1 MYLNCLRTSNEEK
14 TFAMKHEFI
23 VKRGNGGLVL
33 GDSLEFL
40 KSLPD
45 HSVSHC
51 ITDPP
56 YNISG
61 NDARR
66 EIGWYKSNP
75 TWREERK
82 FTKISEDWDKFSE
95 SDYLEFTRMWISE
108 VARVVRPN
116 GNILVFG
123 TYHNIYKVG
132 YVLEELDRKIVNS
145 IIWYKRNAFPNI
157 TQRMF
162 CESTEQIVWAVNN
175 VAKQAKN
182 WVFNY
187 EVMKK
192 LTPNGK
198 QMRNMWDIP
207 MTPTSERASG
217 KHPSQKPLAV
227 MDRLVLGCTSPGDL
241 VLDPFGGSGSTAVSA
256 MRHGRE
262 FLLVEREP
270 EYCRIAE
277 LRIQS
282 ENTLFAPTEISSP
295 AESDT

>member
-1 MYLNCLRTSNEEK
+1 
-14 TFAMKHEFI
+14 MKPKYRL
-23 VKRGNGGLVL
+23 KRGRSALVL
-33 GDSLEFL
+33 GDALEFL
-40 KSLPD
+40 RTLPD
-45 HSVSHC
+45 RSVSHC

-61 NDARR
+61 TESRR

-75 TWREERK
+75 TWREERG
-82 FTKISEDWDKFSE
+82 FAKISEDWDKFSQ
-95 SDYLEFTRMWISE
+95 SDYLEFTYLWLTE
-108 VARVVRPN
+108 VTRVVVPN

-132 YVLEELDRKIVNS
+132 YVLEQLDRKIVNS

-162 CESTEQIVWAVNN
+162 CESTEQIIWAVNN
-175 VAKQAKN
+175 VAKKAKN

-187 EVMKK
+187 EEMKQ
-192 LTPNGK
+192 LTANGK

-207 MTPTSERASG
+207 MTPTFEKSSG

-227 MDRLVLGCTSPGDL
+227 MDRLVLGCTNPGEL
-241 VLDPFGGSGSTAVSA
+241 ILDPFGGSGTTAVSA
-256 MRHGRE
+256 QRHLRD
-262 FLLVEREP
+262 FLIVERDP
-270 EYCRIAE
+270 DYCDIAKK
-277 LRIQS
+277 RIQS
-282 ENTLFAPTEISSP
+282 ENTLFAPTNESSP

>member
-1 MYLNCLRTSNEEK
+1 MKPNYRLREGKS
-14 TFAMKHEFI
+14 A
-23 VKRGNGGLVL
+23 LVL
-33 GDSLEFL
+33 GDALEFL
-40 KSLPD
+40 RSLPD

-61 NDARR
+61 TASRR

-75 TWREERK
+75 TWREERG
-82 FTKISEDWDKFSE
+82 FAKISEDWDKFSQ
-95 SDYLEFTRMWISE
+95 SDYLEFTNFWLSE
-108 VARVVRPN
+108 VARVVVPN

-132 YVLEELDRKIVNS
+132 YILEQLDRKIVNS

-162 CESTEQIVWAVNN
+162 CESTEQIIWAVNN
-175 VAKQAKN
+175 VSKRAKN

-187 EVMKK
+187 QELKQ
-192 LTPNGK
+192 LTANGK

-207 MTPTSERASG
+207 MTPTSERTFG

-227 MDRLVLGCTSPGDL
+227 MDRLILGCTNPGDL
-241 VLDPFGGSGSTAVSA
+241 ILDPFGGSGTTAISA
-256 MRHGRE
+256 QRHRRN
-262 FLLVEREP
+262 FLVVERDP
-270 EYCRIAE
+270 DYCEIAKN
-277 LRIQS
+277 RIQS
-282 ENTLFAPTEISSP
+282 EKTLFAPTDASSP
-295 AESDT
+295 ADSDT

>member
-1 MYLNCLRTSNEEK
+1 
-14 TFAMKHEFI
+14 MKPEI
-23 VKRGNGGLVL
+23 RLELGRSALVL
-33 GDSLEFL
+33 GDALEFL
-40 KSLPD
+40 RTLPD

-61 NDARR
+61 TESRR

-75 TWREERK
+75 TWREERG
-82 FTKISEDWDKFSE
+82 FAKISEDWDKFSQ
-95 SDYLEFTRMWISE
+95 SDYLEFTHLWLTE
-108 VARVVRPN
+108 VTRVVVPN

-132 YVLEELDRKIVNS
+132 YVLEQLDRKIVNS

-162 CESTEQIVWAVNN
+162 CESTEQIIWAVNN
-175 VAKQAKN
+175 VAKKAKN

-187 EVMKK
+187 EEMKQ
-192 LTPNGK
+192 LTANGK

-207 MTPTSERASG
+207 MTPTSERSSG

-227 MDRLVLGCTSPGDL
+227 MDRLVLGCTNPGDL
-241 VLDPFGGSGSTAVSA
+241 ILDPFGGSGTTAVSA
-256 MRHGRE
+256 QRHLRD
-262 FLLVEREP
+262 FLIVERDP
-270 EYCRIAE
+270 DYCDIAKK
-277 LRIQS
+277 RIQS
-282 ENTLFAPTEISSP
+282 ENTLFAPTNLSSP